1 MKRYL
6 FIWLAATAFV
16 LLAVAVF
23 NLVVDP
29 YGVFRV
35 VNQPGLNTIKPAAG
49 SHGAMAKAYQVLAV
63 QPQGLVLGNSRSEV
77 GLDPLHP
84 AWPARAQPVF
94 NLALPGTG
102 TTTSLQ
108 YLQHVIA
115 AAGANP
121 AAMPKVVVWGID
133 MMDFLVDP
141 QAPTRQTPA
150 RPDHRLLDLA
160 GATTSPQRLKQQAR
174 DYAESLLTLGALLD
188 SAQTLASQRN
198 PYPVNLTDRGFNPM
212 RDYLKITAVEGYWN
226 VFRQKDQANITSFL
240 RRPTSIFDAS
250 GVTSGPLEDLRAV
263 LRLCRQHGIQL
274 HLYTYPYHAH
284 LLEIFRI
291 TGHWP
296 ALGAWKTTVVNL
308 VEDEAKAAG
317 QAAYPVWDF
326 SAYNAY
332 TTEAVPARDDR
343 KATMQWYWEAGHFKS
358 ELGNLI
364 LDRVLGQKAAPAD
377 FGLRLNSANV
387 AAQHLLVSQQA
398 AQYRATHPQGVA
410 ELERFAMTLQ
420 AREK

>member
-6 FIWLAATAFV
+6 LTWLAATTLV
-16 LLAVAVF
+16 LLLVGVF

-35 VNQPGLNTIKPAAG
+35 VDKPGFNTIKPAAG

-63 QPQGLVLGNSRSEV
+63 QPQSLVLGNSRSEV
-77 GLDPLHP
+77 GLDPNHP
-84 AWPARAQPVF
+84 AWPAHARPVF

-102 TTTSLQ
+102 TGTSLQ
-108 YLQHVIA
+108 YLQHVIN
-115 AAGANP
+115 AAGNNP

-141 QAPTRQTPA
+141 QAPTRSAPA
-150 RPDHRLLDLA
+150 SPNHRLLTSPA
-160 GATTSPQRLKQQAR
+160 STTNPQRLKQQAR

-198 PYPVNLTDRGFNPM
+198 PYPVNLTPQGFNPM

-240 RRPTSIFDAS
+240 RRPKSIFDAS

-274 HLYTYPYHAH
+274 NLYTYPYHAH

-296 ALGAWKTTVVNL
+296 ALAVWKTTVVNI

-326 SAYNAY
+326 SAFNAY
-332 TTEAVPARDDR
+332 TTEAVPAQGDR
-343 KATMQWYWEAGHFKS
+343 KTTMQWYWEAGHFKS
-358 ELGNLI
+358 ELGSLI
-364 LDRVLGQKAAPAD
+364 LDRVLGQKDTPTD
-377 FGLRLNSANV
+377 FGLRINTANL
-387 AAQHLLVSQQA
+387 AAQNMSVNKQA
-398 AQYRATHPQGVA
+398 AQYRATYPQEVA
-410 ELERFAMTLQ
+410 ELERFAMTQQ
-420 AREK
+420 ARQK